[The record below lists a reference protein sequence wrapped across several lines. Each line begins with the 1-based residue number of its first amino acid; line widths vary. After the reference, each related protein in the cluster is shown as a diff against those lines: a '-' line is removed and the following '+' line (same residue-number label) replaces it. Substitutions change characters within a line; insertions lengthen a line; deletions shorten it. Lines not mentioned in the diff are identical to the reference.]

1 MSADDLMCEGIEYL
15 TEGNYTEA
23 LNYFEKSLEIDQNLP
38 ECNYY
43 KGLTNQLLSKFEIS
57 LESFDIELSLN
68 ANHINSLIAKGT
80 SLCLLS
86 RKEEGIKEYN
96 KVLELEPNNIQAL
109 LNKSIALHDLNKTDE
124 ALDCINKLIEIDNNN
139 YLPYLTK
146 GNILAKNGQNAEAIE
161 NYKLSLEKNN
171 ISTQALYNMGICYL
185 NMKDYQQANKCFDDA
200 LLINPNLL
208 EIYIAKAKIF
218 EEQKNYNNAIE
229 LYNEI
234 IPKFPYDDNIFYK
247 KGICL
252 ENMEE
257 YQEALK
263 NFEQGLDINKSNIDC
278 LYHKGYCCD
287 ILNNKKQALKCYDD
301 IIKSKEKNID
311 NKIKE
316 DCLILKSKIL
326 IDDEKYDDALQ
337 GLNEALRLNPDN
349 SYIYFYKG
357 FINNKKGEHQEAL
370 NNYLKSIEINNK
382 DKIIYYNLGLAYLE
396 ISDFEKSLNYLN
408 KSFELDNTFYQA
420 LIKSGE
426 VLLKSNEYD
435 KSIDK
440 TGKYRISY
448 SENINNIYPI
458 RVIFESENGEKN
470 LLFSQYDDKLK
481 KTSYFLNYKFPE
493 SIIESLSDKKNS
505 DSQLFIFVLDQ
516 SGSMEGTPI
525 NLVKKSLKIFLHSL
539 PKNSYFQL
547 IGFGSEYKKY
557 NETPIKYSYENI
569 TNLDNL
575 INNLDAEMGGTYP
588 LPLIKNILENNKD
601 YINFKSNK
609 NLFILTDGE
618 VEEREET
625 LDYIK
630 KNKKDFK
637 IHSIGYGSDFDKD
650 FIQTIG
656 SLSECTY
663 SFVSDINEI
672 NAKIISILELC
683 GKKCIKNIKI
693 NMSQEEQAS
702 LEYNNSISNFFA
714 DNLLNYGC
722 ITVSHASEI
731 IKINI
736 KYQIDDKLDEI
747 NLNFDKDNIIKIKDG
762 SILNKIIISNL
773 LNSNNGNN
781 SIDEKTCLELSTT
794 YQVLSKYTALYAE
807 IINYGD
813 KNQNGIIPLTFI
825 HSGTNYIC
833 NNFRVNKPKIHT
845 PKTGKHGHAKTY
857 ITYTD
862 PITGKT
868 YEDVKMNNYQIPNIQ
883 IKQKQKKRGGLMNKN
898 YDYNFDLNDIVLTQ
912 DLMEGFWDSND
923 NTIKIVNEIK
933 DIYDKA
939 DTIIN
944 KLVSNDN
951 DELKRKI
958 LFTFIIIYFIENNAT
973 ETIAEFKLIIEKGK
987 NFLKNNNI
995 EYDSIYTNLIN

>member
-43 KGLTNQLLSKFEIS
+43 KGLTNQLLSKLEIS

-109 LNKSIALHDLNKTDE
+109 LNKSIALHDLNKTNE

-146 GNILAKNGQNAEAIE
+146 GNILAKNGQNVEAIE

-426 VLLKSNEYD
+426 VLLKSKEYD
-435 KSIDK
+435 KSIEIFDKILNNEKEKNNELALLRKGDALFMKNNFKEALELYENVLKLNENNEEALIGAGICERKLFKLDEAINYYDRVLKINNNNENVLYNKAIALSLKGNNQDSNDLLTKAKSIKDSEDILYAFELNNLNDKNYSKVNEEFDNYIKENKQITNPGLYNIKAQSLLHEEKYDEALKYIEQALELNPNYTYAINTKANILDK
-440 TGKYRISY
+440 TGKKDEALLLYQKAA
-448 SENINNIYPI
+448 EGEQDNI
-458 RVIFESENGEKN
+458 IF
-470 LLFSQYDDKLK
+470 
-481 KTSYFLNYKFPE
+481 
-493 SIIESLSDKKNS
+493 
-505 DSQLFIFVLDQ
+505 
-516 SGSMEGTPI
+516 
-525 NLVKKSLKIFLHSL
+525 
-539 PKNSYFQL
+539 
-547 IGFGSEYKKY
+547 
-557 NETPIKYSYENI
+557 
-569 TNLDNL
+569 
-575 INNLDAEMGGTYP
+575 
-588 LPLIKNILENNKD
+588 
-601 YINFKSNK
+601 
-609 NLFILTDGE
+609 
-618 VEEREET
+618 
-625 LDYIK
+625 
-630 KNKKDFK
+630 
-637 IHSIGYGSDFDKD
+637 
-650 FIQTIG
+650 
-656 SLSECTY
+656 
-663 SFVSDINEI
+663 
-672 NAKIISILELC
+672 
-683 GKKCIKNIKI
+683 
-693 NMSQEEQAS
+693 
-702 LEYNNSISNFFA
+702 
-714 DNLLNYGC
+714 LLNYSLSLLENKNKEKSKE
-722 ITVSHASEI
+722 IFEKVKSLYYESQKNNFFSE
-731 IKINI
+731 
-736 KYQIDDKLDEI
+736 
-747 NLNFDKDNIIKIKDG
+747 
-762 SILNKIIISNL
+762 
-773 LNSNNGNN
+773 
-781 SIDEKTCLELSTT
+781 DEK
-794 YQVLSKYTALYAE
+794 A
-807 IINYGD
+807 
-813 KNQNGIIPLTFI
+813 
-825 HSGTNYIC
+825 
-833 NNFRVNKPKIHT
+833 
-845 PKTGKHGHAKTY
+845 
-857 ITYTD
+857 
-862 PITGKT
+862 
-868 YEDVKMNNYQIPNIQ
+868 
-883 IKQKQKKRGGLMNKN
+883 
-898 YDYNFDLNDIVLTQ
+898 
-912 DLMEGFWDSND
+912 
-923 NTIKIVNEIK
+923 
-933 DIYDKA
+933 
-939 DTIIN
+939 
-944 KLVSNDN
+944 
-951 DELKRKI
+951 
-958 LFTFIIIYFIENNAT
+958 FIEASIQKL
-973 ETIAEFKLIIEKGK
+973 EDKFKPIK
-987 NFLKNNNI
+987 
-995 EYDSIYTNLIN
+995 S

>member
-1 MSADDLMCEGIEYL
+1 MEYL
-15 TEGNYTEA
+15 QDKNIYYEVEVNELYAMIDITQTYYNITDTS
-23 LNYFEKSLEIDQNLP
+23 FEIKIKLP
-38 ECNYY
+38 E
-43 KGLTNQLLSKFEIS
+43 T
-57 LESFDIELSLN
+57 
-68 ANHINSLIAKGT
+68 
-80 SLCLLS
+80 
-86 RKEEGIKEYN
+86 R
-96 KVLELEPNNIQAL
+96 
-109 LNKSIALHDLNKTDE
+109 
-124 ALDCINKLIEIDNNN
+124 NKLVQF
-139 YLPYLTK
+139 T
-146 GNILAKNGQNAEAIE
+146 
-161 NYKLSLEKNN
+161 
-171 ISTQALYNMGICYL
+171 
-185 NMKDYQQANKCFDDA
+185 
-200 LLINPNLL
+200 
-208 EIYIAKAKIF
+208 AKI
-218 EEQKNYNNAIE
+218 NNE
-229 LYNEI
+229 KI
-234 IPKFPYDDNIFYK
+234 I
-247 KGICL
+247 
-252 ENMEE
+252 
-257 YQEALK
+257 Q
-263 NFEQGLDINKSNIDC
+263 
-278 LYHKGYCCD
+278 
-287 ILNNKKQALKCYDD
+287 
-301 IIKSKEKNID
+301 
-311 NKIKE
+311 
-316 DCLILKSKIL
+316 SKIL
-326 IDDEKYDDALQ
+326 EIEKAKEKYTDAISRGNT
-337 GLNEALRLNPDN
+337 GLISFYSSDN
-349 SYIYFYKG
+349 FTVINIGNLSPNDTLELTTTYYQLISKY
-357 FINNKKGEHQEAL
+357 NNKYIL
-370 NNYLKSIEINNK
+370 NLDFDYPSFLDSNFNEIDFDYNDINIISNIRFNSFSNIKNVNIEN
-382 DKIIYYNLGLAYLE
+382 
-396 ISDFEKSLNYLN
+396 
-408 KSFELDNTFYQA
+408 
-420 LIKSGE
+420 
-426 VLLKSNEYD
+426 LKSNKYD

-448 SENINNIYPI
+448 SENINNIYPMI
-458 RVIFESENGEKN
+458 VIFESENGEKN

-601 YINFKSNK
+601 YINFKSYK

-736 KYQIDDKLDEI
+736 KYQIDDKQDEI

-762 SILNKIIISNL
+762 SILSKIIISNL

-825 HSGTNYIC
+825 HSETNYIC
-833 NNFRVNKPKIHT
+833 NNFRVNQPKIHT

-883 IKQKQKKRGGLMNKN
+883 IKQKQKKRGGVMDKN

-939 DTIIN
+939 DTIIK

-995 EYDSIYTNLIN
+995 EYDNIYTNLIN

>member
-15 TEGNYTEA
+15 TEGNYIEA

-109 LNKSIALHDLNKTDE
+109 LNKSIALHDLNKTNE

-146 GNILAKNGQNAEAIE
+146 GNILAKNGKNEEAIE

-171 ISTQALYNMGICYL
+171 ISTQALYNMSICYL

-218 EEQKNYNNAIE
+218 EDQKNYNNAIE

-278 LYHKGYCCD
+278 IYHKGYCCD
-287 ILNNKKQALKCYDD
+287 ILNNKKEALKCYDD

-426 VLLKSNEYD
+426 VLLKSKEYD
-435 KSIDK
+435 KSIEIIDKILNNEKEKNNELALLRKGDALFMKNNFKEALELYENVLKLNENNEEALIGAGICERKLFKLDEAINYYDWVLKINNNNENVLYNKAIALSLKGNNQDSNDLLTKAKSIKDSEDILYAFELNNLNDKNYSKVNEEFDSYIKENKQITNPGLYNIKAQSLLHEEKYDEALKYIEQALELNPNYTYAINTKANILDK
-440 TGKYRISY
+440 TGKKDEALLLYQKAA
-448 SENINNIYPI
+448 EGEQDNI
-458 RVIFESENGEKN
+458 IF
-470 LLFSQYDDKLK
+470 
-481 KTSYFLNYKFPE
+481 
-493 SIIESLSDKKNS
+493 
-505 DSQLFIFVLDQ
+505 
-516 SGSMEGTPI
+516 
-525 NLVKKSLKIFLHSL
+525 
-539 PKNSYFQL
+539 
-547 IGFGSEYKKY
+547 
-557 NETPIKYSYENI
+557 
-569 TNLDNL
+569 
-575 INNLDAEMGGTYP
+575 
-588 LPLIKNILENNKD
+588 
-601 YINFKSNK
+601 
-609 NLFILTDGE
+609 
-618 VEEREET
+618 
-625 LDYIK
+625 
-630 KNKKDFK
+630 
-637 IHSIGYGSDFDKD
+637 
-650 FIQTIG
+650 
-656 SLSECTY
+656 
-663 SFVSDINEI
+663 
-672 NAKIISILELC
+672 
-683 GKKCIKNIKI
+683 
-693 NMSQEEQAS
+693 
-702 LEYNNSISNFFA
+702 
-714 DNLLNYGC
+714 LLNYSLSLLENKNKEKSKE
-722 ITVSHASEI
+722 IFEKVKSLYYESQKNNFFSE
-731 IKINI
+731 
-736 KYQIDDKLDEI
+736 
-747 NLNFDKDNIIKIKDG
+747 
-762 SILNKIIISNL
+762 
-773 LNSNNGNN
+773 
-781 SIDEKTCLELSTT
+781 DEK
-794 YQVLSKYTALYAE
+794 A
-807 IINYGD
+807 
-813 KNQNGIIPLTFI
+813 
-825 HSGTNYIC
+825 
-833 NNFRVNKPKIHT
+833 
-845 PKTGKHGHAKTY
+845 
-857 ITYTD
+857 
-862 PITGKT
+862 
-868 YEDVKMNNYQIPNIQ
+868 
-883 IKQKQKKRGGLMNKN
+883 
-898 YDYNFDLNDIVLTQ
+898 
-912 DLMEGFWDSND
+912 
-923 NTIKIVNEIK
+923 
-933 DIYDKA
+933 
-939 DTIIN
+939 
-944 KLVSNDN
+944 
-951 DELKRKI
+951 
-958 LFTFIIIYFIENNAT
+958 FIEASIQKL
-973 ETIAEFKLIIEKGK
+973 EDRFKPIK
-987 NFLKNNNI
+987 
-995 EYDSIYTNLIN
+995 S

>member
-38 ECNYY
+38 ECNYF
-43 KGLTNQLLSKFEIS
+43 KGLTNQLLSKLEIS

-109 LNKSIALHDLNKTDE
+109 LNKSIALHDLNKTNE

-146 GNILAKNGQNAEAIE
+146 GNILAKNGQNVEAIE

-357 FINNKKGEHQEAL
+357 FINNKKGEHQETI

-426 VLLKSNEYD
+426 VLLKSKEYD
-435 KSIDK
+435 KSIEIFDKILNNEKEKNNELALLRKGDALFMKNNFKEALELYENVLKLNENNEEALIGAGICERKLFKLDEAINYYDRVLKINNNNENVLYNKAIALSLKGNNQDSNDLLTKAKSIKESEDILYAYELNNLYDKNYSKVNEEFDNYIKENKQITNPGLYNIKAQSLLHEEKYDEAFKYIEQALELNPNYTYAINTKANILDK
-440 TGKYRISY
+440 TGKKDEALLLYQKAA
-448 SENINNIYPI
+448 EGEQDNI
-458 RVIFESENGEKN
+458 IF
-470 LLFSQYDDKLK
+470 
-481 KTSYFLNYKFPE
+481 
-493 SIIESLSDKKNS
+493 
-505 DSQLFIFVLDQ
+505 
-516 SGSMEGTPI
+516 
-525 NLVKKSLKIFLHSL
+525 
-539 PKNSYFQL
+539 
-547 IGFGSEYKKY
+547 
-557 NETPIKYSYENI
+557 
-569 TNLDNL
+569 
-575 INNLDAEMGGTYP
+575 
-588 LPLIKNILENNKD
+588 
-601 YINFKSNK
+601 
-609 NLFILTDGE
+609 
-618 VEEREET
+618 
-625 LDYIK
+625 
-630 KNKKDFK
+630 
-637 IHSIGYGSDFDKD
+637 
-650 FIQTIG
+650 
-656 SLSECTY
+656 
-663 SFVSDINEI
+663 
-672 NAKIISILELC
+672 
-683 GKKCIKNIKI
+683 
-693 NMSQEEQAS
+693 
-702 LEYNNSISNFFA
+702 
-714 DNLLNYGC
+714 LLNYSLSLLENKNKEKSKE
-722 ITVSHASEI
+722 IFEKVKSLYYESQKNNFFSE
-731 IKINI
+731 
-736 KYQIDDKLDEI
+736 
-747 NLNFDKDNIIKIKDG
+747 
-762 SILNKIIISNL
+762 
-773 LNSNNGNN
+773 
-781 SIDEKTCLELSTT
+781 DEK
-794 YQVLSKYTALYAE
+794 A
-807 IINYGD
+807 
-813 KNQNGIIPLTFI
+813 
-825 HSGTNYIC
+825 
-833 NNFRVNKPKIHT
+833 
-845 PKTGKHGHAKTY
+845 
-857 ITYTD
+857 
-862 PITGKT
+862 
-868 YEDVKMNNYQIPNIQ
+868 
-883 IKQKQKKRGGLMNKN
+883 
-898 YDYNFDLNDIVLTQ
+898 
-912 DLMEGFWDSND
+912 
-923 NTIKIVNEIK
+923 
-933 DIYDKA
+933 
-939 DTIIN
+939 
-944 KLVSNDN
+944 
-951 DELKRKI
+951 
-958 LFTFIIIYFIENNAT
+958 FIEASIQKL
-973 ETIAEFKLIIEKGK
+973 EDKFKPIK
-987 NFLKNNNI
+987 
-995 EYDSIYTNLIN
+995 S

>member
-1 MSADDLMCEGIEYL
+1 MEYL
-15 TEGNYTEA
+15 QDKNIYYEVEVNELYAMIDITQTYYNITDTS
-23 LNYFEKSLEIDQNLP
+23 FEIKIKLP
-38 ECNYY
+38 E
-43 KGLTNQLLSKFEIS
+43 T
-57 LESFDIELSLN
+57 
-68 ANHINSLIAKGT
+68 
-80 SLCLLS
+80 
-86 RKEEGIKEYN
+86 R
-96 KVLELEPNNIQAL
+96 
-109 LNKSIALHDLNKTDE
+109 
-124 ALDCINKLIEIDNNN
+124 NKLVQF
-139 YLPYLTK
+139 T
-146 GNILAKNGQNAEAIE
+146 
-161 NYKLSLEKNN
+161 
-171 ISTQALYNMGICYL
+171 
-185 NMKDYQQANKCFDDA
+185 
-200 LLINPNLL
+200 
-208 EIYIAKAKIF
+208 AKI
-218 EEQKNYNNAIE
+218 NNE
-229 LYNEI
+229 KI
-234 IPKFPYDDNIFYK
+234 I
-247 KGICL
+247 
-252 ENMEE
+252 
-257 YQEALK
+257 Q
-263 NFEQGLDINKSNIDC
+263 
-278 LYHKGYCCD
+278 
-287 ILNNKKQALKCYDD
+287 
-301 IIKSKEKNID
+301 
-311 NKIKE
+311 
-316 DCLILKSKIL
+316 SKIL
-326 IDDEKYDDALQ
+326 EIEKAKEKYTDAISRGNT
-337 GLNEALRLNPDN
+337 GLISFYSSDN
-349 SYIYFYKG
+349 FTVINIGNLSPNDTLELTTTYYQLISKY
-357 FINNKKGEHQEAL
+357 NNKYIL
-370 NNYLKSIEINNK
+370 NLDFDYPSFLDSNFNEIDFDYNDINIISNIRFNSFSNIKNVNIEN
-382 DKIIYYNLGLAYLE
+382 
-396 ISDFEKSLNYLN
+396 
-408 KSFELDNTFYQA
+408 
-420 LIKSGE
+420 
-426 VLLKSNEYD
+426 LKSNKYD

-481 KTSYFLNYKFPE
+481 KISYFLNYKFSE
-493 SIIESLSDKKNS
+493 SIIESLSDKNNS

-722 ITVSHASEI
+722 ITVSHASDI

-736 KYQIDDKLDEI
+736 KYQIDDKQDEI

-781 SIDEKTCLELSTT
+781 NIDEKTCLELSTT

-833 NNFRVNKPKIHT
+833 NNFRVNQPKIHT

-939 DTIIN
+939 DTMIK

-995 EYDSIYTNLIN
+995 EYDNIYTNLIN

>member
-15 TEGNYTEA
+15 TEGNYIEA

-43 KGLTNQLLSKFEIS
+43 KGLTNQLLSKLEIS

-109 LNKSIALHDLNKTDE
+109 LNKSIALHDLNKTNE

-146 GNILAKNGQNAEAIE
+146 GNILAKNGQNVEAIE

-218 EEQKNYNNAIE
+218 EDQKNYNNAIE

-435 KSIDK
+435 KSIEIFDKILNNEKEKNNELALLRKGDALFMKNNFKEALELYENVLKLNENNEEALIGAGICERKLFKLDEAINYYDWVLKINNNNENVLYNKAIALSLKGNNQDSNDLLTKAKSIKDSEDILYAFELNNLNDKNYSKVNEEFDSYIKENKQITNPGLYNIKAQSLLHEEKYDEALKYIEQALELNPNYTYAINTKANILDK
-440 TGKYRISY
+440 TGKKDEALLLYQKAA
-448 SENINNIYPI
+448 EGEQDNI
-458 RVIFESENGEKN
+458 IF
-470 LLFSQYDDKLK
+470 
-481 KTSYFLNYKFPE
+481 
-493 SIIESLSDKKNS
+493 
-505 DSQLFIFVLDQ
+505 
-516 SGSMEGTPI
+516 
-525 NLVKKSLKIFLHSL
+525 
-539 PKNSYFQL
+539 
-547 IGFGSEYKKY
+547 
-557 NETPIKYSYENI
+557 
-569 TNLDNL
+569 
-575 INNLDAEMGGTYP
+575 
-588 LPLIKNILENNKD
+588 
-601 YINFKSNK
+601 
-609 NLFILTDGE
+609 
-618 VEEREET
+618 
-625 LDYIK
+625 
-630 KNKKDFK
+630 
-637 IHSIGYGSDFDKD
+637 
-650 FIQTIG
+650 
-656 SLSECTY
+656 
-663 SFVSDINEI
+663 
-672 NAKIISILELC
+672 
-683 GKKCIKNIKI
+683 
-693 NMSQEEQAS
+693 
-702 LEYNNSISNFFA
+702 
-714 DNLLNYGC
+714 LLNYSLSLLENKNKEKSKE
-722 ITVSHASEI
+722 IFEKVKSLYYESQKNNFFSE
-731 IKINI
+731 
-736 KYQIDDKLDEI
+736 
-747 NLNFDKDNIIKIKDG
+747 
-762 SILNKIIISNL
+762 
-773 LNSNNGNN
+773 
-781 SIDEKTCLELSTT
+781 DEK
-794 YQVLSKYTALYAE
+794 A
-807 IINYGD
+807 
-813 KNQNGIIPLTFI
+813 
-825 HSGTNYIC
+825 
-833 NNFRVNKPKIHT
+833 
-845 PKTGKHGHAKTY
+845 
-857 ITYTD
+857 
-862 PITGKT
+862 
-868 YEDVKMNNYQIPNIQ
+868 
-883 IKQKQKKRGGLMNKN
+883 
-898 YDYNFDLNDIVLTQ
+898 
-912 DLMEGFWDSND
+912 
-923 NTIKIVNEIK
+923 
-933 DIYDKA
+933 
-939 DTIIN
+939 
-944 KLVSNDN
+944 
-951 DELKRKI
+951 
-958 LFTFIIIYFIENNAT
+958 FIEASIQKL
-973 ETIAEFKLIIEKGK
+973 EDKFKPIK
-987 NFLKNNNI
+987 
-995 EYDSIYTNLIN
+995 S

>member
-43 KGLTNQLLSKFEIS
+43 KGLTNQLLSKLEIS

-109 LNKSIALHDLNKTDE
+109 LNKSIALHDLNKTNE

-146 GNILAKNGQNAEAIE
+146 GNILAKNGQNVEAIE

-408 KSFELDNTFYQA
+408 KSYELDNTFYQA

-426 VLLKSNEYD
+426 VLLKSKEYD
-435 KSIDK
+435 KSIEIFDKILNNEKEKNNELALLRKGDALFMKNSFKEALELYENVLKLNENNEEALIGAGICERKLFKLDEAINYYDRVLKINNNNENVLYNKAIALSLKGNNQDSNDLLTKAKSIKDSEDILYAFELNNLNDKNYSKVNEEFDNYIKENKQITNPGLYNIKAQSLLHEEKYDEALKYIEQALELNPNYTYAINTKANILDK
-440 TGKYRISY
+440 TGKKDEALLLYQKAV
-448 SENINNIYPI
+448 EGEQDNI
-458 RVIFESENGEKN
+458 IF
-470 LLFSQYDDKLK
+470 
-481 KTSYFLNYKFPE
+481 
-493 SIIESLSDKKNS
+493 
-505 DSQLFIFVLDQ
+505 
-516 SGSMEGTPI
+516 
-525 NLVKKSLKIFLHSL
+525 
-539 PKNSYFQL
+539 
-547 IGFGSEYKKY
+547 
-557 NETPIKYSYENI
+557 
-569 TNLDNL
+569 
-575 INNLDAEMGGTYP
+575 
-588 LPLIKNILENNKD
+588 
-601 YINFKSNK
+601 
-609 NLFILTDGE
+609 
-618 VEEREET
+618 
-625 LDYIK
+625 
-630 KNKKDFK
+630 
-637 IHSIGYGSDFDKD
+637 
-650 FIQTIG
+650 
-656 SLSECTY
+656 
-663 SFVSDINEI
+663 
-672 NAKIISILELC
+672 
-683 GKKCIKNIKI
+683 
-693 NMSQEEQAS
+693 
-702 LEYNNSISNFFA
+702 
-714 DNLLNYGC
+714 LLNYSLSLLENKNKEKSKE
-722 ITVSHASEI
+722 IFEKVKSLYYESQKNNFFSE
-731 IKINI
+731 
-736 KYQIDDKLDEI
+736 
-747 NLNFDKDNIIKIKDG
+747 
-762 SILNKIIISNL
+762 
-773 LNSNNGNN
+773 
-781 SIDEKTCLELSTT
+781 DEK
-794 YQVLSKYTALYAE
+794 A
-807 IINYGD
+807 
-813 KNQNGIIPLTFI
+813 
-825 HSGTNYIC
+825 
-833 NNFRVNKPKIHT
+833 
-845 PKTGKHGHAKTY
+845 
-857 ITYTD
+857 
-862 PITGKT
+862 
-868 YEDVKMNNYQIPNIQ
+868 
-883 IKQKQKKRGGLMNKN
+883 
-898 YDYNFDLNDIVLTQ
+898 
-912 DLMEGFWDSND
+912 
-923 NTIKIVNEIK
+923 
-933 DIYDKA
+933 
-939 DTIIN
+939 
-944 KLVSNDN
+944 
-951 DELKRKI
+951 
-958 LFTFIIIYFIENNAT
+958 FIEASIQKL
-973 ETIAEFKLIIEKGK
+973 EDKFKPIK
-987 NFLKNNNI
+987 
-995 EYDSIYTNLIN
+995 S

>member
-15 TEGNYTEA
+15 TEGNYIEA

-43 KGLTNQLLSKFEIS
+43 KGLTNQLLSKLEIS

-109 LNKSIALHDLNKTDE
+109 LNKSIALHDLNKTNE

-146 GNILAKNGQNAEAIE
+146 GNILAKNGQNVEAIE

-408 KSFELDNTFYQA
+408 KSYELDNTFYQA

-426 VLLKSNEYD
+426 VLLKSKEYD
-435 KSIDK
+435 KSIEIFDKILNNEKEKNNELALLRKGDALFMKNSFKEALELYENVLKLNENNEEALIGAGICERKLFKLDEAINYYDRVLKINNNNENVLYNKAIALSLKGNNQDSNDLLTKAKSIKDSEDILYAFELNNLNDKNYSKVNEEFDNYIKENKQITNPGLYNIKAQSLLHEEKYDEALKYIEQALELNPNYTYAINTKANILDK
-440 TGKYRISY
+440 TGKKDEALLLYQKAV
-448 SENINNIYPI
+448 EGEQDNI
-458 RVIFESENGEKN
+458 IF
-470 LLFSQYDDKLK
+470 
-481 KTSYFLNYKFPE
+481 
-493 SIIESLSDKKNS
+493 
-505 DSQLFIFVLDQ
+505 
-516 SGSMEGTPI
+516 
-525 NLVKKSLKIFLHSL
+525 
-539 PKNSYFQL
+539 
-547 IGFGSEYKKY
+547 
-557 NETPIKYSYENI
+557 
-569 TNLDNL
+569 
-575 INNLDAEMGGTYP
+575 
-588 LPLIKNILENNKD
+588 
-601 YINFKSNK
+601 
-609 NLFILTDGE
+609 
-618 VEEREET
+618 
-625 LDYIK
+625 
-630 KNKKDFK
+630 
-637 IHSIGYGSDFDKD
+637 
-650 FIQTIG
+650 
-656 SLSECTY
+656 
-663 SFVSDINEI
+663 
-672 NAKIISILELC
+672 
-683 GKKCIKNIKI
+683 
-693 NMSQEEQAS
+693 
-702 LEYNNSISNFFA
+702 
-714 DNLLNYGC
+714 LLNYSLSLLENKNKEKSKE
-722 ITVSHASEI
+722 IFEKVKSLYYESQKNNFFSE
-731 IKINI
+731 
-736 KYQIDDKLDEI
+736 
-747 NLNFDKDNIIKIKDG
+747 
-762 SILNKIIISNL
+762 
-773 LNSNNGNN
+773 
-781 SIDEKTCLELSTT
+781 DEK
-794 YQVLSKYTALYAE
+794 A
-807 IINYGD
+807 
-813 KNQNGIIPLTFI
+813 
-825 HSGTNYIC
+825 
-833 NNFRVNKPKIHT
+833 
-845 PKTGKHGHAKTY
+845 
-857 ITYTD
+857 
-862 PITGKT
+862 
-868 YEDVKMNNYQIPNIQ
+868 
-883 IKQKQKKRGGLMNKN
+883 
-898 YDYNFDLNDIVLTQ
+898 
-912 DLMEGFWDSND
+912 
-923 NTIKIVNEIK
+923 
-933 DIYDKA
+933 
-939 DTIIN
+939 
-944 KLVSNDN
+944 
-951 DELKRKI
+951 
-958 LFTFIIIYFIENNAT
+958 FIEASIQKL
-973 ETIAEFKLIIEKGK
+973 EDKFKPIK
-987 NFLKNNNI
+987 
-995 EYDSIYTNLIN
+995 S

>member
-43 KGLTNQLLSKFEIS
+43 KGLTNQLLSKLEIS

-109 LNKSIALHDLNKTDE
+109 LNKSIALHDLNKTNE

-146 GNILAKNGQNAEAIE
+146 GNILAKNGQNVEAIE

-357 FINNKKGEHQEAL
+357 FINNKKEEHQEAI

-426 VLLKSNEYD
+426 VLLKSKEYD
-435 KSIDK
+435 KSIEIFDKILNNEKEKNNELALLRKGDALFMKNNFKEALELYENVLKLNENNEEALIGAGICERKLFKLDEAINYYDRVLKINNNNENVLYNKAIALSLKGNNQDSNDLLTKAKSIKDSEDILYAFELNNLNDKNYSKVNEEFDSYIKENKQITNPGLYNIKAQSLLHEEKYDEALKYIEQALELNPNYTYAINTKANILDK
-440 TGKYRISY
+440 TGKKDEALLLYQKAA
-448 SENINNIYPI
+448 EGEQDNI
-458 RVIFESENGEKN
+458 IF
-470 LLFSQYDDKLK
+470 
-481 KTSYFLNYKFPE
+481 
-493 SIIESLSDKKNS
+493 
-505 DSQLFIFVLDQ
+505 
-516 SGSMEGTPI
+516 
-525 NLVKKSLKIFLHSL
+525 
-539 PKNSYFQL
+539 
-547 IGFGSEYKKY
+547 
-557 NETPIKYSYENI
+557 
-569 TNLDNL
+569 
-575 INNLDAEMGGTYP
+575 
-588 LPLIKNILENNKD
+588 
-601 YINFKSNK
+601 
-609 NLFILTDGE
+609 
-618 VEEREET
+618 
-625 LDYIK
+625 
-630 KNKKDFK
+630 
-637 IHSIGYGSDFDKD
+637 
-650 FIQTIG
+650 
-656 SLSECTY
+656 
-663 SFVSDINEI
+663 
-672 NAKIISILELC
+672 
-683 GKKCIKNIKI
+683 
-693 NMSQEEQAS
+693 
-702 LEYNNSISNFFA
+702 
-714 DNLLNYGC
+714 LLNYSLSLLENKNKEKSKE
-722 ITVSHASEI
+722 IFEKVKSLYYESQKNNFFSE
-731 IKINI
+731 
-736 KYQIDDKLDEI
+736 
-747 NLNFDKDNIIKIKDG
+747 
-762 SILNKIIISNL
+762 
-773 LNSNNGNN
+773 
-781 SIDEKTCLELSTT
+781 DEK
-794 YQVLSKYTALYAE
+794 A
-807 IINYGD
+807 
-813 KNQNGIIPLTFI
+813 
-825 HSGTNYIC
+825 
-833 NNFRVNKPKIHT
+833 
-845 PKTGKHGHAKTY
+845 
-857 ITYTD
+857 
-862 PITGKT
+862 
-868 YEDVKMNNYQIPNIQ
+868 
-883 IKQKQKKRGGLMNKN
+883 
-898 YDYNFDLNDIVLTQ
+898 
-912 DLMEGFWDSND
+912 
-923 NTIKIVNEIK
+923 
-933 DIYDKA
+933 
-939 DTIIN
+939 
-944 KLVSNDN
+944 
-951 DELKRKI
+951 
-958 LFTFIIIYFIENNAT
+958 FIEASIQKL
-973 ETIAEFKLIIEKGK
+973 EDRFKPIK
-987 NFLKNNNI
+987 
-995 EYDSIYTNLIN
+995 S

>member
-43 KGLTNQLLSKFEIS
+43 KGLTNQLLSKLEIS

-109 LNKSIALHDLNKTDE
+109 LNKSIALHDLNKTNE

-146 GNILAKNGQNAEAIE
+146 GNILAKNGQNVEAIE

-263 NFEQGLDINKSNIDC
+263 NFEQGLYINKSNIDC

-426 VLLKSNEYD
+426 VLLKSKEYD
-435 KSIDK
+435 KSIEIFDKILNNEKEKNNELALLRKGDALFMKNNFKEALELYENVLKLNENNEEALIGAGICERKLFKLDEAINYYDRVLKINNNNENVLYNKAIALSLKGNNQDSNDLLTKAKSIKDSEDILYAFELNNLNDKNYSKVNEEFDPYIKENKQITNPGLYNIKAQSLLHEEKYDEALKYIEQALELNPNYTYAINTKANILDK
-440 TGKYRISY
+440 TGKKDEALLLYQKAA
-448 SENINNIYPI
+448 EGEQDNI
-458 RVIFESENGEKN
+458 IF
-470 LLFSQYDDKLK
+470 
-481 KTSYFLNYKFPE
+481 
-493 SIIESLSDKKNS
+493 
-505 DSQLFIFVLDQ
+505 
-516 SGSMEGTPI
+516 
-525 NLVKKSLKIFLHSL
+525 
-539 PKNSYFQL
+539 
-547 IGFGSEYKKY
+547 
-557 NETPIKYSYENI
+557 
-569 TNLDNL
+569 
-575 INNLDAEMGGTYP
+575 
-588 LPLIKNILENNKD
+588 
-601 YINFKSNK
+601 
-609 NLFILTDGE
+609 
-618 VEEREET
+618 
-625 LDYIK
+625 
-630 KNKKDFK
+630 
-637 IHSIGYGSDFDKD
+637 
-650 FIQTIG
+650 
-656 SLSECTY
+656 
-663 SFVSDINEI
+663 
-672 NAKIISILELC
+672 
-683 GKKCIKNIKI
+683 
-693 NMSQEEQAS
+693 
-702 LEYNNSISNFFA
+702 
-714 DNLLNYGC
+714 LLNYSLSLLENKNKEKSKE
-722 ITVSHASEI
+722 IFEKVKSLYYESQKNNFFSE
-731 IKINI
+731 
-736 KYQIDDKLDEI
+736 
-747 NLNFDKDNIIKIKDG
+747 
-762 SILNKIIISNL
+762 
-773 LNSNNGNN
+773 
-781 SIDEKTCLELSTT
+781 DEK
-794 YQVLSKYTALYAE
+794 A
-807 IINYGD
+807 
-813 KNQNGIIPLTFI
+813 
-825 HSGTNYIC
+825 
-833 NNFRVNKPKIHT
+833 
-845 PKTGKHGHAKTY
+845 
-857 ITYTD
+857 
-862 PITGKT
+862 
-868 YEDVKMNNYQIPNIQ
+868 
-883 IKQKQKKRGGLMNKN
+883 
-898 YDYNFDLNDIVLTQ
+898 
-912 DLMEGFWDSND
+912 
-923 NTIKIVNEIK
+923 
-933 DIYDKA
+933 
-939 DTIIN
+939 
-944 KLVSNDN
+944 
-951 DELKRKI
+951 
-958 LFTFIIIYFIENNAT
+958 FIEASIQKL
-973 ETIAEFKLIIEKGK
+973 EDRFKPIK
-987 NFLKNNNI
+987 
-995 EYDSIYTNLIN
+995 S

>member
-43 KGLTNQLLSKFEIS
+43 KGLTNQLLSKLEIS

-109 LNKSIALHDLNKTDE
+109 LNKSIALHDLNKTNE

-146 GNILAKNGQNAEAIE
+146 GNILAKNGQNVEAIE

-263 NFEQGLDINKSNIDC
+263 NFEQGLYINKSNIDC

-357 FINNKKGEHQEAL
+357 FINNKKEEHQEAI

-426 VLLKSNEYD
+426 VLLKSKEYD
-435 KSIDK
+435 KSIEIFDKILNNEKEKNNELALLRKGDALFMKNNFKEALELYENVLKLNENNEEALIGAGICERKLFKLDEAINYYDRVLKINNNNENVLYNKAIALSLKGNNQDSNDLLTKAKSIKDSEDILYAFELNNLNDKNYSKVNEEFDSYIKENKQITNPGLYNIKAQSLLHEEKYDEALKYIEQALELNPNYTYAINTKANILDK
-440 TGKYRISY
+440 TGKKDEALLLYQKAA
-448 SENINNIYPI
+448 EGEQDNI
-458 RVIFESENGEKN
+458 IF
-470 LLFSQYDDKLK
+470 
-481 KTSYFLNYKFPE
+481 
-493 SIIESLSDKKNS
+493 
-505 DSQLFIFVLDQ
+505 
-516 SGSMEGTPI
+516 
-525 NLVKKSLKIFLHSL
+525 
-539 PKNSYFQL
+539 
-547 IGFGSEYKKY
+547 
-557 NETPIKYSYENI
+557 
-569 TNLDNL
+569 
-575 INNLDAEMGGTYP
+575 
-588 LPLIKNILENNKD
+588 
-601 YINFKSNK
+601 
-609 NLFILTDGE
+609 
-618 VEEREET
+618 
-625 LDYIK
+625 
-630 KNKKDFK
+630 
-637 IHSIGYGSDFDKD
+637 
-650 FIQTIG
+650 
-656 SLSECTY
+656 
-663 SFVSDINEI
+663 
-672 NAKIISILELC
+672 
-683 GKKCIKNIKI
+683 
-693 NMSQEEQAS
+693 
-702 LEYNNSISNFFA
+702 
-714 DNLLNYGC
+714 LLNYSLSLLENKNKEKSKE
-722 ITVSHASEI
+722 IFEKVKSLYYESQKNNFFSE
-731 IKINI
+731 
-736 KYQIDDKLDEI
+736 
-747 NLNFDKDNIIKIKDG
+747 
-762 SILNKIIISNL
+762 
-773 LNSNNGNN
+773 
-781 SIDEKTCLELSTT
+781 DEK
-794 YQVLSKYTALYAE
+794 A
-807 IINYGD
+807 
-813 KNQNGIIPLTFI
+813 
-825 HSGTNYIC
+825 
-833 NNFRVNKPKIHT
+833 
-845 PKTGKHGHAKTY
+845 
-857 ITYTD
+857 
-862 PITGKT
+862 
-868 YEDVKMNNYQIPNIQ
+868 
-883 IKQKQKKRGGLMNKN
+883 
-898 YDYNFDLNDIVLTQ
+898 
-912 DLMEGFWDSND
+912 
-923 NTIKIVNEIK
+923 
-933 DIYDKA
+933 
-939 DTIIN
+939 
-944 KLVSNDN
+944 
-951 DELKRKI
+951 
-958 LFTFIIIYFIENNAT
+958 FIEASIQKL
-973 ETIAEFKLIIEKGK
+973 EDRFKPIK
-987 NFLKNNNI
+987 
-995 EYDSIYTNLIN
+995 S

>member
-109 LNKSIALHDLNKTDE
+109 LNKSIALHDLNKTNE

-146 GNILAKNGQNAEAIE
+146 GNILAKNGQNVEAIE

-426 VLLKSNEYD
+426 VLLKSKEYD
-435 KSIDK
+435 KSIEIFDKILNNEKEKNNELALLRKGDALFMKNNFKEALELYENVLKLNENNEEALIGAGICERKLFKLDEAINYYDRVLKINNNNENVLYNKAIALSLKGNNQDSNDLLTKAKSIKDSEDILYAFELNNLNDKNYSKVNEEFDNYIKENKQITNPGLYNIKAQSLLHEEKYDEALKYIEQALELNPNYTYAINTKANILDK
-440 TGKYRISY
+440 TGKKDEALLLYQKAA
-448 SENINNIYPI
+448 EGEQDNI
-458 RVIFESENGEKN
+458 IF
-470 LLFSQYDDKLK
+470 
-481 KTSYFLNYKFPE
+481 
-493 SIIESLSDKKNS
+493 
-505 DSQLFIFVLDQ
+505 
-516 SGSMEGTPI
+516 
-525 NLVKKSLKIFLHSL
+525 
-539 PKNSYFQL
+539 
-547 IGFGSEYKKY
+547 
-557 NETPIKYSYENI
+557 
-569 TNLDNL
+569 
-575 INNLDAEMGGTYP
+575 
-588 LPLIKNILENNKD
+588 
-601 YINFKSNK
+601 
-609 NLFILTDGE
+609 
-618 VEEREET
+618 
-625 LDYIK
+625 
-630 KNKKDFK
+630 
-637 IHSIGYGSDFDKD
+637 
-650 FIQTIG
+650 
-656 SLSECTY
+656 
-663 SFVSDINEI
+663 
-672 NAKIISILELC
+672 
-683 GKKCIKNIKI
+683 
-693 NMSQEEQAS
+693 
-702 LEYNNSISNFFA
+702 
-714 DNLLNYGC
+714 LLNYSLSLLENKNKEKSKE
-722 ITVSHASEI
+722 IFEKVKSLYYESQKNNFFSE
-731 IKINI
+731 
-736 KYQIDDKLDEI
+736 
-747 NLNFDKDNIIKIKDG
+747 
-762 SILNKIIISNL
+762 
-773 LNSNNGNN
+773 
-781 SIDEKTCLELSTT
+781 DEK
-794 YQVLSKYTALYAE
+794 A
-807 IINYGD
+807 
-813 KNQNGIIPLTFI
+813 
-825 HSGTNYIC
+825 
-833 NNFRVNKPKIHT
+833 
-845 PKTGKHGHAKTY
+845 
-857 ITYTD
+857 
-862 PITGKT
+862 
-868 YEDVKMNNYQIPNIQ
+868 
-883 IKQKQKKRGGLMNKN
+883 
-898 YDYNFDLNDIVLTQ
+898 
-912 DLMEGFWDSND
+912 
-923 NTIKIVNEIK
+923 
-933 DIYDKA
+933 
-939 DTIIN
+939 
-944 KLVSNDN
+944 
-951 DELKRKI
+951 
-958 LFTFIIIYFIENNAT
+958 FIEASIQKL
-973 ETIAEFKLIIEKGK
+973 EDKFKPIK
-987 NFLKNNNI
+987 
-995 EYDSIYTNLIN
+995 S

>member
-43 KGLTNQLLSKFEIS
+43 KGLTNQLLSKLEIS

-109 LNKSIALHDLNKTDE
+109 LNKSIALHDLNKTNE

-146 GNILAKNGQNAEAIE
+146 GNILAKNGQNVEAIE

-357 FINNKKGEHQEAL
+357 FINNKKEEHQEAL

-426 VLLKSNEYD
+426 VLLKSKEYD
-435 KSIDK
+435 KSIEIFDKILNNEKEKNNELALLRKGDALFMKNSFKEALELYENVLKLNENNEEALIGAGICERKLFKLDEAINYYDRVLKINNNNENVLYNKAIALSLKGNNQDSNDLLTKAKSIKDSEDILYAFELNNLNDKNYSKVNEEFDSYIKENKQITNPGLYNIKAQSLLHEEKYDEALKYIEQALELNPNYTYAINTKANILDK
-440 TGKYRISY
+440 TGKKDEALLLYQKAA
-448 SENINNIYPI
+448 EGEQDNI
-458 RVIFESENGEKN
+458 IF
-470 LLFSQYDDKLK
+470 
-481 KTSYFLNYKFPE
+481 
-493 SIIESLSDKKNS
+493 
-505 DSQLFIFVLDQ
+505 
-516 SGSMEGTPI
+516 
-525 NLVKKSLKIFLHSL
+525 
-539 PKNSYFQL
+539 
-547 IGFGSEYKKY
+547 
-557 NETPIKYSYENI
+557 
-569 TNLDNL
+569 
-575 INNLDAEMGGTYP
+575 
-588 LPLIKNILENNKD
+588 
-601 YINFKSNK
+601 
-609 NLFILTDGE
+609 
-618 VEEREET
+618 
-625 LDYIK
+625 
-630 KNKKDFK
+630 
-637 IHSIGYGSDFDKD
+637 
-650 FIQTIG
+650 
-656 SLSECTY
+656 
-663 SFVSDINEI
+663 
-672 NAKIISILELC
+672 
-683 GKKCIKNIKI
+683 
-693 NMSQEEQAS
+693 
-702 LEYNNSISNFFA
+702 
-714 DNLLNYGC
+714 LLNYSLSLLENKNKEKSKE
-722 ITVSHASEI
+722 IFEKVKSLYYESQKNNFFSE
-731 IKINI
+731 
-736 KYQIDDKLDEI
+736 
-747 NLNFDKDNIIKIKDG
+747 
-762 SILNKIIISNL
+762 
-773 LNSNNGNN
+773 
-781 SIDEKTCLELSTT
+781 DEK
-794 YQVLSKYTALYAE
+794 A
-807 IINYGD
+807 
-813 KNQNGIIPLTFI
+813 
-825 HSGTNYIC
+825 
-833 NNFRVNKPKIHT
+833 
-845 PKTGKHGHAKTY
+845 
-857 ITYTD
+857 
-862 PITGKT
+862 
-868 YEDVKMNNYQIPNIQ
+868 
-883 IKQKQKKRGGLMNKN
+883 
-898 YDYNFDLNDIVLTQ
+898 
-912 DLMEGFWDSND
+912 
-923 NTIKIVNEIK
+923 
-933 DIYDKA
+933 
-939 DTIIN
+939 
-944 KLVSNDN
+944 
-951 DELKRKI
+951 
-958 LFTFIIIYFIENNAT
+958 FIEASIQKL
-973 ETIAEFKLIIEKGK
+973 EDRFKPIK
-987 NFLKNNNI
+987 
-995 EYDSIYTNLIN
+995 S

>member
-43 KGLTNQLLSKFEIS
+43 KGLTNQLLSKLEIS

-109 LNKSIALHDLNKTDE
+109 LNKSIALHDLNKTNE

-146 GNILAKNGQNAEAIE
+146 GNILAKNGQNVEAIE

-263 NFEQGLDINKSNIDC
+263 NFEQGLYINKSNIDC

-287 ILNNKKQALKCYDD
+287 ILNNKKEALKCYDD

-408 KSFELDNTFYQA
+408 KSYELDNTFYQA

-426 VLLKSNEYD
+426 VLLKSKEYD
-435 KSIDK
+435 KSIEIFDKILNNEKEKNNELALLRKGDALFMKNNFKEALELYENVLKLNENNEEALIGAGICERKLFKLDEAINYYDRVLKINNNNENVLYNKAIALSLKGNNQDSNDLLTKAKSIKDSEDILYAFELNNLNDKNYSKVNEEFDSYIKENKQITNPGLYNIKAQSLLHEEKYDEALKYIEQALELNPNYTYAINTKANILDK
-440 TGKYRISY
+440 TGKKDEALLLYQKAA
-448 SENINNIYPI
+448 EGEQDNI
-458 RVIFESENGEKN
+458 IF
-470 LLFSQYDDKLK
+470 
-481 KTSYFLNYKFPE
+481 
-493 SIIESLSDKKNS
+493 
-505 DSQLFIFVLDQ
+505 
-516 SGSMEGTPI
+516 
-525 NLVKKSLKIFLHSL
+525 
-539 PKNSYFQL
+539 
-547 IGFGSEYKKY
+547 
-557 NETPIKYSYENI
+557 
-569 TNLDNL
+569 
-575 INNLDAEMGGTYP
+575 
-588 LPLIKNILENNKD
+588 
-601 YINFKSNK
+601 
-609 NLFILTDGE
+609 
-618 VEEREET
+618 
-625 LDYIK
+625 
-630 KNKKDFK
+630 
-637 IHSIGYGSDFDKD
+637 
-650 FIQTIG
+650 
-656 SLSECTY
+656 
-663 SFVSDINEI
+663 
-672 NAKIISILELC
+672 
-683 GKKCIKNIKI
+683 
-693 NMSQEEQAS
+693 
-702 LEYNNSISNFFA
+702 
-714 DNLLNYGC
+714 LLNYSLSLLENKNKEKSKE
-722 ITVSHASEI
+722 IFEKVKSLYYESQKNNFFSE
-731 IKINI
+731 
-736 KYQIDDKLDEI
+736 
-747 NLNFDKDNIIKIKDG
+747 
-762 SILNKIIISNL
+762 
-773 LNSNNGNN
+773 
-781 SIDEKTCLELSTT
+781 DEK
-794 YQVLSKYTALYAE
+794 A
-807 IINYGD
+807 
-813 KNQNGIIPLTFI
+813 
-825 HSGTNYIC
+825 
-833 NNFRVNKPKIHT
+833 
-845 PKTGKHGHAKTY
+845 
-857 ITYTD
+857 
-862 PITGKT
+862 
-868 YEDVKMNNYQIPNIQ
+868 
-883 IKQKQKKRGGLMNKN
+883 
-898 YDYNFDLNDIVLTQ
+898 
-912 DLMEGFWDSND
+912 
-923 NTIKIVNEIK
+923 
-933 DIYDKA
+933 
-939 DTIIN
+939 
-944 KLVSNDN
+944 
-951 DELKRKI
+951 
-958 LFTFIIIYFIENNAT
+958 FIEASIQKL
-973 ETIAEFKLIIEKGK
+973 EDKFKPIK
-987 NFLKNNNI
+987 
-995 EYDSIYTNLIN
+995 S

>member
-109 LNKSIALHDLNKTDE
+109 LNKSIALHDLNKTNE

-146 GNILAKNGQNAEAIE
+146 GNILAKNGQNVEAIE

-263 NFEQGLDINKSNIDC
+263 NFEQGLYINKSNIDC

-426 VLLKSNEYD
+426 VLLKSKEYD
-435 KSIDK
+435 KSIEIFDKILNNEKEKNNELALLRKGDALFMKNNFKEALELYENVLKLNENNEEALIGAGICERKLFKLDEAINYYDRVLKINNNNENVLYNKAIALSLKGNNQDSNDLLTKAKSIKDSEDILYAFELNNLNDKNYSKVNEEFDSYIKENKQITNPGLYNIKAQSLLHEEKYDEAFKYIEQALELNPNYTYAINTKANILDK
-440 TGKYRISY
+440 TGKKDEALLLYQKAA
-448 SENINNIYPI
+448 EGEQDNI
-458 RVIFESENGEKN
+458 IF
-470 LLFSQYDDKLK
+470 
-481 KTSYFLNYKFPE
+481 
-493 SIIESLSDKKNS
+493 
-505 DSQLFIFVLDQ
+505 
-516 SGSMEGTPI
+516 
-525 NLVKKSLKIFLHSL
+525 
-539 PKNSYFQL
+539 
-547 IGFGSEYKKY
+547 
-557 NETPIKYSYENI
+557 
-569 TNLDNL
+569 
-575 INNLDAEMGGTYP
+575 
-588 LPLIKNILENNKD
+588 
-601 YINFKSNK
+601 
-609 NLFILTDGE
+609 
-618 VEEREET
+618 
-625 LDYIK
+625 
-630 KNKKDFK
+630 
-637 IHSIGYGSDFDKD
+637 
-650 FIQTIG
+650 
-656 SLSECTY
+656 
-663 SFVSDINEI
+663 
-672 NAKIISILELC
+672 
-683 GKKCIKNIKI
+683 
-693 NMSQEEQAS
+693 
-702 LEYNNSISNFFA
+702 
-714 DNLLNYGC
+714 LLNYSLSLLENKNKEKSKE
-722 ITVSHASEI
+722 IFEKVKSLYYESQKNNFFSE
-731 IKINI
+731 
-736 KYQIDDKLDEI
+736 
-747 NLNFDKDNIIKIKDG
+747 
-762 SILNKIIISNL
+762 
-773 LNSNNGNN
+773 
-781 SIDEKTCLELSTT
+781 DEK
-794 YQVLSKYTALYAE
+794 A
-807 IINYGD
+807 
-813 KNQNGIIPLTFI
+813 
-825 HSGTNYIC
+825 
-833 NNFRVNKPKIHT
+833 
-845 PKTGKHGHAKTY
+845 
-857 ITYTD
+857 
-862 PITGKT
+862 
-868 YEDVKMNNYQIPNIQ
+868 
-883 IKQKQKKRGGLMNKN
+883 
-898 YDYNFDLNDIVLTQ
+898 
-912 DLMEGFWDSND
+912 
-923 NTIKIVNEIK
+923 
-933 DIYDKA
+933 
-939 DTIIN
+939 
-944 KLVSNDN
+944 
-951 DELKRKI
+951 
-958 LFTFIIIYFIENNAT
+958 FIEASIQKL
-973 ETIAEFKLIIEKGK
+973 EDRFKPIK
-987 NFLKNNNI
+987 
-995 EYDSIYTNLIN
+995 S

>member
-43 KGLTNQLLSKFEIS
+43 KGLTNQLLSKLEIS

-109 LNKSIALHDLNKTDE
+109 LNKSIALHDLNKTNE

-146 GNILAKNGQNAEAIE
+146 GNILAKNGQNVEAIE

-287 ILNNKKQALKCYDD
+287 ILNNKKEALKCYDD

-408 KSFELDNTFYQA
+408 KSYELDNTFYQA

-426 VLLKSNEYD
+426 VLLKSKEYD
-435 KSIDK
+435 KSIEIFDKILNNEKEKNNELALLRKGDALFMKNNFKEALELYENVLKLNENNEEALIGAGICERKLFKLDEAINYYDRVLKINNNNENVLYNKAIALSLKGNNQDSNDLLTKAKSIKDSEDILYAFELNNLNDKNYSKVNEEFDNYIKENKQITNPGLYNIKAQSLLHEEKYDEALKYIEQALELNPNYTYAINTKANILDK
-440 TGKYRISY
+440 TGKKDEALLLYQKAA
-448 SENINNIYPI
+448 EGEQDNI
-458 RVIFESENGEKN
+458 IF
-470 LLFSQYDDKLK
+470 
-481 KTSYFLNYKFPE
+481 
-493 SIIESLSDKKNS
+493 
-505 DSQLFIFVLDQ
+505 
-516 SGSMEGTPI
+516 
-525 NLVKKSLKIFLHSL
+525 
-539 PKNSYFQL
+539 
-547 IGFGSEYKKY
+547 
-557 NETPIKYSYENI
+557 
-569 TNLDNL
+569 
-575 INNLDAEMGGTYP
+575 
-588 LPLIKNILENNKD
+588 
-601 YINFKSNK
+601 
-609 NLFILTDGE
+609 
-618 VEEREET
+618 
-625 LDYIK
+625 
-630 KNKKDFK
+630 
-637 IHSIGYGSDFDKD
+637 
-650 FIQTIG
+650 
-656 SLSECTY
+656 
-663 SFVSDINEI
+663 
-672 NAKIISILELC
+672 
-683 GKKCIKNIKI
+683 
-693 NMSQEEQAS
+693 
-702 LEYNNSISNFFA
+702 
-714 DNLLNYGC
+714 LLNYSLSLLENKNKEKSKE
-722 ITVSHASEI
+722 IFEKVKSLYYESQKNNFFSE
-731 IKINI
+731 
-736 KYQIDDKLDEI
+736 
-747 NLNFDKDNIIKIKDG
+747 
-762 SILNKIIISNL
+762 
-773 LNSNNGNN
+773 
-781 SIDEKTCLELSTT
+781 DEK
-794 YQVLSKYTALYAE
+794 A
-807 IINYGD
+807 
-813 KNQNGIIPLTFI
+813 
-825 HSGTNYIC
+825 
-833 NNFRVNKPKIHT
+833 
-845 PKTGKHGHAKTY
+845 
-857 ITYTD
+857 
-862 PITGKT
+862 
-868 YEDVKMNNYQIPNIQ
+868 
-883 IKQKQKKRGGLMNKN
+883 
-898 YDYNFDLNDIVLTQ
+898 
-912 DLMEGFWDSND
+912 
-923 NTIKIVNEIK
+923 
-933 DIYDKA
+933 
-939 DTIIN
+939 
-944 KLVSNDN
+944 
-951 DELKRKI
+951 
-958 LFTFIIIYFIENNAT
+958 FIEASIQKL
-973 ETIAEFKLIIEKGK
+973 EDRFKPIK
-987 NFLKNNNI
+987 
-995 EYDSIYTNLIN
+995 S

>member
-15 TEGNYTEA
+15 TEGNYIEA

-43 KGLTNQLLSKFEIS
+43 KGLTNQLLSKLEIS

-109 LNKSIALHDLNKTDE
+109 LNKSIALHDLNKTNE

-146 GNILAKNGQNAEAIE
+146 GNILAKNGQNVEAIE

-426 VLLKSNEYD
+426 VLLKSKEYD
-435 KSIDK
+435 KSIEIFDKILNNEKEKNNELALLRKGDALFMKNNFKEALELYENVLKLNENNEEALIGAGICERKLFKLDEAINYYDRVLKINNNNENVLYNKAIALSLKGNNQDSNDLLTKAKSIKDSEDILYAFELNNLNDKNYSKVNEEFDNYIKENKQITNPGLYNIKAQSLLHEEKYDEAFKYIEQALELNPNYTYAINTKANILDK
-440 TGKYRISY
+440 TGKKDEALLLYQKAA
-448 SENINNIYPI
+448 EGEQDNI
-458 RVIFESENGEKN
+458 IF
-470 LLFSQYDDKLK
+470 
-481 KTSYFLNYKFPE
+481 
-493 SIIESLSDKKNS
+493 
-505 DSQLFIFVLDQ
+505 
-516 SGSMEGTPI
+516 
-525 NLVKKSLKIFLHSL
+525 
-539 PKNSYFQL
+539 
-547 IGFGSEYKKY
+547 
-557 NETPIKYSYENI
+557 
-569 TNLDNL
+569 
-575 INNLDAEMGGTYP
+575 
-588 LPLIKNILENNKD
+588 
-601 YINFKSNK
+601 
-609 NLFILTDGE
+609 
-618 VEEREET
+618 
-625 LDYIK
+625 
-630 KNKKDFK
+630 
-637 IHSIGYGSDFDKD
+637 
-650 FIQTIG
+650 
-656 SLSECTY
+656 
-663 SFVSDINEI
+663 
-672 NAKIISILELC
+672 
-683 GKKCIKNIKI
+683 
-693 NMSQEEQAS
+693 
-702 LEYNNSISNFFA
+702 
-714 DNLLNYGC
+714 LLNYSLSLLENKNKEKSKE
-722 ITVSHASEI
+722 IFEKVKSLYYESQKNNFFSE
-731 IKINI
+731 
-736 KYQIDDKLDEI
+736 
-747 NLNFDKDNIIKIKDG
+747 
-762 SILNKIIISNL
+762 
-773 LNSNNGNN
+773 
-781 SIDEKTCLELSTT
+781 DEK
-794 YQVLSKYTALYAE
+794 A
-807 IINYGD
+807 
-813 KNQNGIIPLTFI
+813 
-825 HSGTNYIC
+825 
-833 NNFRVNKPKIHT
+833 
-845 PKTGKHGHAKTY
+845 
-857 ITYTD
+857 
-862 PITGKT
+862 
-868 YEDVKMNNYQIPNIQ
+868 
-883 IKQKQKKRGGLMNKN
+883 
-898 YDYNFDLNDIVLTQ
+898 
-912 DLMEGFWDSND
+912 
-923 NTIKIVNEIK
+923 
-933 DIYDKA
+933 
-939 DTIIN
+939 
-944 KLVSNDN
+944 
-951 DELKRKI
+951 
-958 LFTFIIIYFIENNAT
+958 FIEASIQKL
-973 ETIAEFKLIIEKGK
+973 EDRFKPIK
-987 NFLKNNNI
+987 
-995 EYDSIYTNLIN
+995 S